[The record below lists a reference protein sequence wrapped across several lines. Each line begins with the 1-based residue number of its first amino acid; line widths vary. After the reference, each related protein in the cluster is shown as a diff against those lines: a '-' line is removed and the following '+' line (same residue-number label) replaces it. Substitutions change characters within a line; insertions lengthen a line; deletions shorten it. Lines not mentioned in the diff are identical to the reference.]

1 MIRTGRQMN
10 KKLIR
15 QVVFIPLLLV
25 GFCWAGGCAKESSC
39 SKQKAVESGPV
50 EIALKQLSGATGSLK
65 TYHCRI
71 EYLTS
76 QPLFESQTLRCGEL
90 YYHKSEKKSQLRIN
104 FQTIKQDDEKQ
115 QKYLEQFI
123 FDGLWL
129 TQIDYQLKEVKYRQ
143 LAEPNEPNQ
152 STDVFEIVSGNFP
165 IIGFTNIEELEK
177 DFEIKLIE
185 HNQPEL
191 KGFTHLHLRVTENS
205 VYKDDYSSIEFW
217 IDNQLHLPARIVAT
231 TIEEDIYQI
240 ELLDA
245 KVNKKLG
252 KNVFEVKIHEGFNTE
267 TIPIKKSEH

>member
-1 MIRTGRQMN
+1 MN